1 MITYIDKLKTTLHDL
16 IHEMSDHYWLY
27 VSDPKRDFSRDRK
40 LSFEKVLE
48 ILVSMGGGSLRNE
61 LIDYFHCSADT
72 ASTSAFVQ
80 RRAQLLPEAMEYL
93 FHQFN
98 EVTAKERLYKGYRLL
113 AADGSDLQIFA
124 DPKDVD
130 SYYPGTNGQKHYSLL
145 HINAVYDLL
154 NRTYQDILIQKGRK
168 MNENAA
174 LVQMTDRS
182 SVPKAIL
189 IADRNYEAY
198 NGIAHIEKKGWK
210 YLIRIRDTAGMIRPF
225 HFAPNCEFD
234 EWKTITLTRK
244 QTNAFK
250 QRKADDPARY
260 RCLPNSSPFDFIDLH
275 DNKYYDL
282 NVRFVRFQISDDTYE
297 TVITNLSADEFSPTE
312 IKHLYSLRWGIET
325 SFRDLKYSL
334 ALLHLH
340 SKRVD
345 FVHQEIF
352 AKLTMFN
359 FCQLIT
365 QSVVIQQRKKKYAYK
380 VNFSVATHICLQFFL
395 GKVRPPDVEALLM
408 RFISPLRPGRK
419 CPRKIIRN
427 PPVSFTYR
435 VA

>member
-16 IHEMSDHYWLY
+16 IHEMSSHYWLY
-27 VSDPKRDFSRDRK
+27 VSDPKRNFSRDRK
-40 LSFEKVLE
+40 LPFEKVLE
-48 ILVSMGGGSLRNE
+48 VLVSMGGGSLRNE

-93 FHQFN
+93 FHQFT

-124 DPKDVD
+124 DPQDVD
-130 SYYPGTNGQKHYSLL
+130 SYYPGSNGQKHYSLL

-198 NGIAHIEKKGWK
+198 NGIAHIEKKDWK

-225 HFAPNCEFD
+225 HFAPNFEFD

-250 QRKADDPARY
+250 QKKADDPARY

-282 NVRFVRFQISDDTYE
+282 NVRFVRFQISDDAYE

-325 SFRDLKYSL
+325 SFRELKYTIGL
-334 ALLHLH
+334 KQPT
-340 SKRVD
+340 SKKAEYIS
-345 FVHQEIF
+345 QEIF
-352 AKLTMFN
+352 ARCLMYN
-359 FCQLIT
+359 FCELVTSHVAIHY
-365 QSVVIQQRKKKYAYK
+365 QSEKYVYQTNFAAAVHICRLFLRESVAPPDAETNISRNLVPIRPNRKAPRNLNRQRFNGFLYK
-380 VNFSVATHICLQFFL
+380 VA
-395 GKVRPPDVEALLM
+395 
-408 RFISPLRPGRK
+408 
-419 CPRKIIRN
+419 
-427 PPVSFTYR
+427 
-435 VA
+435 